1 MAEGAGVDEHF
12 MREFIRS
19 IEIEFSQISQRLY
32 VLKASN
38 NIMYSQG
45 ADMDNVAALL
55 DINRFTQEDDNDF
68 KSRILSY
75 VNSLDACGTRSAFV
89 QAFLTRFD
97 YEITTEDITPIPTV
111 KIWIDAQSIP
121 GYDLSVIDT
130 DDVEY
135 LIERTKAAGVAYT
148 WGLIIYVN
156 NNSDVE
162 NMVIKEETSVQE
174 GVGDFVL
181 IWDVGEYDNKV
192 WG

>member
-1 MAEGAGVDEHF
+1 MAEGAGVDKHF

-55 DINRFTQEDDNDF
+55 DINRFTQEDDVEF

-75 VNSLDACGTRSAFV
+75 VDSLDACGTKSAFV
-89 QAFLTRFD
+89 QAFKTRFD
-97 YEITTEDITPIPTV
+97 YDIVTEDITPVPTV

-162 NMVIKEETSVQE
+162 EIEIKESTNVVE
-174 GVGDFVL
+174 GAGAVVL
-181 IWDVGEYDNKV
+181 IWDEGKYDEKY

>member
-1 MAEGAGVDEHF
+1 MAKGAGVDKHF

-32 VLKASN
+32 VLKSSN
-38 NIMYSQG
+38 NITYSQG

-55 DINRFTQEDDNDF
+55 EINRFTQEDDNEF

-75 VNSLDACGTRSAFV
+75 VDSLDACGTKSAFV
-89 QAFLTRFD
+89 QAFKTRFD
-97 YEITTEDITPIPTV
+97 YDIVTEDITPVPTV

-148 WGLIIYVN
+148 WGLIIYVD
-156 NNSDVE
+156 NNSSVE
-162 NMVIKEETSVQE
+162 GMVIKEETSVNE

-181 IWDVGEYDNKV
+181 IWDIGEYDNKV